1 MAGQVNRVQQQAKTG
16 STLTYNEI
24 VKLRA
29 AEEKEYTIQ
38 GVYKYGY
45 RNKEDVSN
53 LPPNTMVVGSQNVLT
68 NAAEQIAIRNGYQLD
83 GPAGTQSTIIDS
95 NFDLQT
101 ASGLIRNIRK
111 WGTTL
116 EVRYVNPVTK
126 AVSWIALTGLTGTS
140 SFLSILSNYVCNFCA
155 FFDQNT
161 EQKMFALFVNH
172 SNAIYEWSGGVGS
185 VASATSNSVTMQGS
199 LNTDQLGFYSN
210 SANSGKFQF
219 ESGGIVYTY
228 TSAGTIATTAFTGS
242 GANTGSL
249 ITPTG
254 WWSQRFESGSAAQ
267 SLTSVAMQ
275 VYWNNTVS
283 SAAVTV
289 NLTGQIY
296 TDSGGVPGTPIGT
309 PISASFVVGSPNIYG
324 PVNFTFSSAL
334 SVLPISP
341 STYYHFVVYSDQTD
355 YLYVVKDMNSA
366 VGTNYSISGVGWT
379 TENGPLNI
387 IIVENDTSP
396 QTLNGVT
403 PNPSALAVGSEII
416 QTVALGSSV
425 QGVIGLPSNFIF
437 DLIANEAGQ
446 VWYGNLVSTGVYVSY
461 QGNYKDVSFT
471 VATNGDPTGGRLKG
485 QGAFIILDAS
495 PVGFAQQGPLMYC
508 SAGLDEWWLEVRQ
521 TIPYTYTY
529 VVGST
534 PVTITVT
541 MENLTM
547 VKLKTTSLQAAQ
559 SQSLIGQMKNALIY
573 VSNEPIFNS
582 FGPVK
587 NVYQEPQIVNM
598 SDPIKYDVDA
608 YSFNNGQVFYYNYYI
623 YITIPAQ
630 GVVRIYNVRNK
641 YWEAPQLL
649 PVSRFYLVGGQ
660 LYGHSSLT
668 NESYQMFVGNSD
680 NGNPI
685 SSVIAFPYVSA
696 EGGAANQLKNFNKH
710 YTEGYIS
717 ANTTILLTIN
727 YDFGG
732 FTGTYTTSISG
743 TEAGIIFNRIVD
755 GSLGQNSLGSE
766 PVGSILNLPSPSALP
781 KFRIISTMPR
791 LDCFEYQIV
800 FSSDDIDMNYS
811 ILRSGPAV
819 APSASKP
826 VQQTI

>member
-1 MAGQVNRVQQQAKTG
+1 MTGQVNRVQQQAKTG

-38 GVYKYGY
+38 GVYKFGY

-140 SFLSILSNYVCNFCA
+140 SFLQILSNYVCNFCS

-210 SANSGKFQF
+210 SNNSGKFQF
-219 ESGGIVYTY
+219 ESGGTVYTY

-242 GANTGSL
+242 GSNTGSA
-249 ITPTG
+249 ITPTA
-254 WWSQRFESGSAAQ
+254 WWSQKFTTGGAAQ
-267 SLTSVAMQ
+267 SITSVAMS

-283 SAAVTV
+283 NASAVV

-296 TDSGGVPGTPIGT
+296 TDNAGIPGTAIGVPV
-309 PISASFVVGSPNIYG
+309 SASVVVGSAGTFG
-324 PVNFTFSSAL
+324 PANFNFAPL
-334 SVLPISP
+334 SVAQA
-341 STYYHFVVYSDQTD
+341 TNYHFVVSSDQTQ
-355 YLYVVKDMNSA
+355 YLFVIKDTNSGQ
-366 VGTNYSISGVGWT
+366 GTNTSVSGVGWT
-379 TENGPLNI
+379 TQNGPLNI
-387 IIVENDTSP
+387 VIIENDTSP
-396 QTLNGVT
+396 QTLNGVS
-403 PNPSALAVGSEII
+403 PNPSALVVGAEVI
-416 QTVALGSSV
+416 QVVALGSST
-425 QGVIGLPSNFIF
+425 QGVSGLPSNFIF

-446 VWYGNLVSTGVYVSY
+446 VWYGNLVSTGVYVSV
-461 QGNYKDVSFT
+461 QGNYKS
-471 VATNGDPTGGRLKG
+471 VAYTATGRLYG
-485 QGAFIILDAS
+485 EGAFIILDAP
-495 PVGFAQQGPLMYC
+495 PVGFKQQGQLMYC

-521 TIPYTYTY
+521 KLSYSYTY
-529 VVGST
+529 VIGST
-534 PVTITVT
+534 PTTVT
-541 MENLTM
+541 VVTENLTM
-547 VKLKTTSLQAAQ
+547 GKLKTASLQGAQ

-623 YITIPAQ
+623 YITVPAQ

-649 PVSRFYLVGGQ
+649 PISRFYLVAGQ

-696 EGGAANQLKNFNKH
+696 EGGATNQLKNFNKH
-710 YTEGYIS
+710 YTEGYIA

-766 PVGSILNLPSPSALP
+766 PTGSILNLPSPSALP

-826 VQQTI
+826 VMQTI

>member
-1 MAGQVNRVQQQAKTG
+1 MAGQVNRVEQQKKTG

-24 VKLRA
+24 VKLRT

-83 GPAGTQSTIIDS
+83 GPAGTQTTIIDS
-95 NFDLQT
+95 SFELQT
-101 ASGLIRNIRK
+101 ASGLVRNIRK

-126 AVSWIALTGLTGTS
+126 VVSWIALSGLTGTS
-140 SFLSILSNYVCNFCA
+140 SYLQVLSNYVCNFCT

-161 EQKMFALFVNH
+161 EQKNFALFVNH
-172 SNAIYEWSGGVGS
+172 SNGIYEWSGGVGS
-185 VASATSNSVTMQGS
+185 VASATSNSVTLQGS
-199 LNTDQLGFYSN
+199 LNTDQLGFYSQ
-210 SANSGKFQF
+210 SANTGKMTFV
-219 ESGGIVYTY
+219 SGGTVYWY
-228 TSAGTIATTAFTGS
+228 TSAGTVPNTIFTGS
-242 GANTGSL
+242 GANTSGI
-249 ITPTG
+249 ITPTT
-254 WWSQRFESGSAAQ
+254 WWSQGFTTSSSAQ
-267 SLTSVAMQ
+267 SITSVAMQ
-275 VYWNNTVS
+275 IYWDNTAS
-283 SAAVTV
+283 TAATTV
-289 NLTGQIY
+289 NFVGQIY
-296 TDSGGVPGTPIGT
+296 TDNSGQPGTPIGV
-309 PISASFVVGSPNIYG
+309 PVSASMVVGANQIFG
-324 PVNFTFSSAL
+324 PVNFNFAPL
-334 SVLPISP
+334 GVNQ
-341 STYYHFVVYSDQTD
+341 STNYHFVVSSDQTV
-355 YLYVVKDMNSA
+355 YLYTVKDTNSGQ
-366 VGTNYSISGVGWT
+366 VTNTSSNSGSSWSAS
-379 TENGPLNI
+379 NGPLYI
-387 IIVENDTSP
+387 TVVENDTSP

-403 PNPSALAVGSEII
+403 PNPSALAVGAEVI
-416 QTVALGSSV
+416 QTVALGSST
-425 QGVIGLPSNFIF
+425 QGVTGLPSNFIF
-437 DLIANEAGQ
+437 DLVANEAGQ
-446 VWYGNLVSTGVYVSY
+446 VWYGNFASTGVYVSQ
-461 QGNYKDVSFT
+461 QGNYKSCAYT
-471 VATNGDPTGGRLKG
+471 ATGRLYG
-485 QGAFIILDAS
+485 EGAFIILDA
-495 PVGFAQQGPLMYC
+495 PPIGFKQQGQLMYC
-508 SAGLDEWWLEVRQ
+508 SAGLDEWWVEVREKLS
-521 TIPYTYTY
+521 YSYTY

-534 PVTITVT
+534 PTTVT
-541 MENLTM
+541 VVTENLTM
-547 VKLKTTSLQAAQ
+547 GKLKTAALQGAQ

-623 YITIPAQ
+623 YITVPAQ

-668 NESYQMFVGNSD
+668 NESYQMFVGNDD

-710 YTEGYIS
+710 YTEGYIA

-766 PVGSILNLPSPSALP
+766 PIGSILNLPTPSALP

-826 VQQTI
+826 VSQTI

>member
-1 MAGQVNRVQQQAKTG
+1 MSGSVDRVKQQAKTG

-29 AEEKEYTIQ
+29 AEAKEYTIQ

-68 NAAEQIAIRNGYQLD
+68 NAAEQIAIRNGYTLD

-95 NFDLQT
+95 SFDFQT
-101 ASGLIRNIRK
+101 ATGLIRNLRK

-116 EVRYVNPVTK
+116 EVRYVNPATK
-126 AVSWIALTGLTGTS
+126 AVSWVALSSLIGTS
-140 SFLSILSNYVCNFCA
+140 STLQILSSYVVNFCT

-161 EQKMFALFVNH
+161 EQKNFALFVNH
-172 SNAIYEWSGGVGS
+172 SNGIYEWSGGVGS
-185 VASATSNSVTMQGS
+185 VASVTANSVTMQGS
-199 LNTDQLGFYSN
+199 LNTDQLGFYS
-210 SANSGKFQF
+210 SSSNSGKFQF
-219 ESGGIVYTY
+219 VSGGTVYTY
-228 TSAGTIATTAFTGS
+228 TSAGTIPTNAFTGS
-242 GANTGSL
+242 GSNTGSV
-249 ITPTG
+249 ITPTE
-254 WWSQRFESGSAAQ
+254 WWSQKFTTGAAAQ
-267 SLTSVAMQ
+267 SLTLVAMQ
-275 VYWNNTVS
+275 VYWNNTAS
-283 SAAVTV
+283 TAATTV
-289 NLTGQIY
+289 NFVGQIY
-296 TDSGGVPGTPIGT
+296 TDNAGVPGVPIGV
-309 PISASFVVGSPNIYG
+309 PIAASIVVGANMTFG
-324 PVNFTFSSAL
+324 PVNFTFAP
-334 SVLPISP
+334 LPIAQA
-341 STYYHFVVYSDQTD
+341 TNYHFVVSSDQTQ
-355 YLYVVKDMNSA
+355 YLYVVKDTNSGQ
-366 VGTNYSISGVGWT
+366 GTNNSTNSGGSWSAQ
-379 TENGPLNI
+379 NGPLNI
-387 IIVENDTSP
+387 TITENDTSP

-403 PNPSALAVGSEII
+403 PSPAALIAGVEVI
-416 QTVALGSSV
+416 QTVSLGSST
-425 QGVIGLPSNFIF
+425 QGVTGLPSNFIF
-437 DLIANEAGQ
+437 DLISNEAGQ
-446 VWYGNLVSTGVYVSY
+446 VWYGNLVSTGVYVSQ
-461 QGNYKDVSFT
+461 QGNYKS
-471 VATNGDPTGGRLKG
+471 VAYTASGRLYG
-485 QGAFIILDAS
+485 EGAFIILDA
-495 PVGFAQQGPLMYC
+495 PPIGFKQQGAQMYC
-508 SAGLDEWWLEVRQ
+508 SAGLDEWWVEQREKLS
-521 TIPYTYTY
+521 YTYTY

-534 PVTITVT
+534 PTTVNVVT
-541 MENLTM
+541 ENLTM
-547 VKLKTTSLQAAQ
+547 GKLKTAALQGAQ
-559 SQSLIGQMKNALIY
+559 SQALIGQIKNALIY

-598 SDPIKYDVDA
+598 SDPIKYDIDA
-608 YSFNNGQVFYYNYYI
+608 YSFANGQVFYYNYYI
-623 YITIPAQ
+623 YITVPAD

-649 PVSRFYLVGGQ
+649 PVSRFYLVNGQ

-668 NESYQMFVGNSD
+668 DESYQMFVGNAD

-685 SSVIAFPYVSA
+685 NSVIAFPYVSS

-710 YTEGYIS
+710 YTEGYIA
-717 ANTTILLTIN
+717 ANTTVLLTIN

-766 PVGSILNLPSPSALP
+766 PIGSILNLPSPSALP

-800 FSSDDIDMNYS
+800 FSSDDIDQNYS